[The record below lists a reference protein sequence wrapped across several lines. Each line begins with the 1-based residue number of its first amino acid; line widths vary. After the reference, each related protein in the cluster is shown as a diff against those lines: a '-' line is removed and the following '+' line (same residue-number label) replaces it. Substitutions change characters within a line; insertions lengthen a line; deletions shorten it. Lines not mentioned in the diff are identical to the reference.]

1 MSLKKML
8 PILALLSTFFL
19 GTAHAEVKYP
29 TKTVTI
35 VVPQTAAG
43 ATDFLARLMAEKLS
57 VKWGQPVVVDNRP
70 GGGGIIGLQS
80 VAKAPQD
87 GYTLL
92 MSSDGP
98 QAINVSMYKNLPYD
112 PVADFT
118 PIATIATVSFL
129 LVVRA
134 DHPTKDFKEFLAQA
148 SKTPGIQFGSA
159 GVGSLNHLIGEM
171 INQETNAKMQHI
183 PYKGAAPAL
192 SDLLGG
198 HVPIIVASVPSVAKQ
213 IDSGSL
219 RALVVSSNKRSAR
232 LPNVPA
238 VSEFGFVD
246 FGVSPWV
253 GLLAPGNLNPQILA
267 KISKDVNQI
276 LTEADVK
283 AKIAELGMEVLQKN
297 PKEFS
302 ALLKADIDKWG
313 NVAKH
318 AGIQPQ

>member
-1 MSLKKML
+1 MSLQKML
-8 PILALLSTFFL
+8 PILAVLSTFFL
-19 GTAHAEVKYP
+19 GTSHADVKYP
-29 TKTVTI
+29 TKPVTI

-57 VKWGQPVVVDNRP
+57 AKWGQPVVVDNKP

-80 VAKAPQD
+80 VAKSPQD

-148 SKTPGIQFGSA
+148 KKTPGIQFGSA

-171 INQETNAKMQHI
+171 INLETSAKMQHI

-267 KISKDVNQI
+267 KISKDVNEI
-276 LTEADVK
+276 LNQADVK
-283 AKIAELGMEVLQKN
+283 AKIADLGMEILQKN

-302 ALLKADIDKWG
+302 ALLKADIEKWAK
-313 NVAKH
+313 VAKH

>member
-1 MSLKKML
+1 MSLQKML
-8 PILALLSTFFL
+8 PILAVLSTFFL
-19 GTAHAEVKYP
+19 GTSHADVKYP
-29 TKTVTI
+29 TKPVTI

-57 VKWGQPVVVDNRP
+57 AKWGQPVVVDNKP

-80 VAKAPQD
+80 VAKSPQD

-148 SKTPGIQFGSA
+148 KKTPGIQFGSA

-171 INQETNAKMQHI
+171 INLETSAKMQHI

-213 IDSGSL
+213 IDSGAL
-219 RALVVSSNKRSAR
+219 KALVVSSNKRSAR

-267 KISKDVNQI
+267 KISKDVNEI
-276 LTEADVK
+276 LTQPDVK
-283 AKIAELGMEVLQKN
+283 AKIADLGMEILQKN

-302 ALLKADIDKWG
+302 ALLKADIEKWG
-313 NVAKH
+313 KVAKH

>member
-1 MSLKKML
+1 MSLQKML
-8 PILALLSTFFL
+8 PILAVLSTFFL
-19 GTAHAEVKYP
+19 GTSHADVKYP
-29 TKTVTI
+29 TKPVTI

-57 VKWGQPVVVDNRP
+57 AKWGQPVVVDNKP

-80 VAKAPQD
+80 VAKSPQD

-148 SKTPGIQFGSA
+148 KKTPGIQFGSA

-171 INQETNAKMQHI
+171 INIETSAKMQHI

-267 KISKDVNQI
+267 KISKDVNEI
-276 LTEADVK
+276 LTQPDVK
-283 AKIAELGMEVLQKN
+283 AKIADLGMEILQKN

-302 ALLKADIDKWG
+302 ALLKADIEKWG
-313 NVAKH
+313 KVAKH